1 MHTQAEVDAC
11 EKAIDE
17 SLQNDQALH
26 APPLHGQRASIA
38 CVACARV
45 KTKCDQQNP
54 CGYCRSK
61 GLTCTPR
68 IRKRI
73 FPDFSSLADAPILDP
88 EIASGQDPDDGIVE
102 VATRVPGRNSPPQ
115 DHSPILEA
123 DEDSQHF
130 GGQFP
135 PPSGQMVHQPPT
147 TDYSASQQMSDHA
160 PHPNHPPPTTL
171 SGLLPPESIPP
182 AYSVQN
188 TERYFGVSR
197 LPQLDWQS
205 LTANPT
211 PSQYPNI
218 RPVPNTNTAEA
229 NALQSSGLPTF
240 GVFQGYPG
248 VEEDQSVL
256 NSLNNELLFS
266 FNVEENA
273 WETRLSA
280 LSSIMGDC
288 FQPHQTVPP
297 VASNAPHSET
307 ERTQNGTPGGSTSEA
322 QNWSPQIDM
331 QIPSDLVLADKELDQ
346 WALGQCTKSSNE
358 ATTYSSPADHPMHQ
372 DFTTWSYAVERYRDS
387 CFEPHE
393 RIENVDL
400 TDETRDWMLI
410 AIQQFLRAGM
420 ESQDAQKLS
429 ELLEVPPGAA
439 AHSFERFLLLPPKT
453 SLQKYLDIFLTT
465 FEPFTPMIPALSLNP
480 NKLASRSREREATLL
495 LFLMI
500 AFGSMIDPAPR
511 ARQFSYELTE
521 VCRHSLRRV
530 TDSGG
535 VTKQDALTL
544 HCALI
549 FTCLSSY
556 SGRRSHMDRG
566 NAQRHMYLAVGSQF
580 VLSCSSRYN
589 LLEHRIFLW
598 IRKNRQKPGNEIV
611 SQG

>member
-1 MHTQAEVDAC
+1 M
-11 EKAIDE
+11 
-17 SLQNDQALH
+17 
-26 APPLHGQRASIA
+26 
-38 CVACARV
+38 
-45 KTKCDQQNP
+45 
-54 CGYCRSK
+54 
-61 GLTCTPR
+61 
-68 IRKRI
+68 
-73 FPDFSSLADAPILDP
+73 
-88 EIASGQDPDDGIVE
+88 
-102 VATRVPGRNSPPQ
+102 
-115 DHSPILEA
+115 
-123 DEDSQHF
+123 
-130 GGQFP
+130 
-135 PPSGQMVHQPPT
+135 
-147 TDYSASQQMSDHA
+147 
-160 PHPNHPPPTTL
+160 
-171 SGLLPPESIPP
+171 PP

-188 TERYFGVSR
+188 TERYVGVSR

-205 LTANPT
+205 LTSNPT

-229 NALQSSGLPTF
+229 NAFQTSELPTF
-240 GVFQGYPG
+240 GGFQGYSG
-248 VEEDQSVL
+248 VEEDLSVL

-288 FQPHQTVPP
+288 FQPHQSVPLA
-297 VASNAPHSET
+297 ASNAPHSDT
-307 ERTQNGTPGGSTSEA
+307 ERAQNDIPGGSTSDA
-322 QNWSPQIDM
+322 QNWSPQADM
-331 QIPSDLVLADKELDQ
+331 QIPSDLVLADNELDQ
-346 WALGQCTKSSNE
+346 WALGQCTKPSNE
-358 ATTYSSPADHPMHQ
+358 ATTYSSPADHPMHQTYQ

-429 ELLEVPPGAA
+429 ELLELPPGAA
-439 AHSFERFLLLPPKT
+439 DHSFERFLLLPPKT

-521 VCRHSLRRV
+521 VCRYSLRRI

-535 VTKQDALTL
+535 VTKQDTLTL

-566 NAQRHMYLAVGSQF
+566 NAQRHMYLAVGSLF

-589 LLEHRIFLW
+589 LLEHRIFL
-598 IRKNRQKPGNEIV
+598 
-611 SQG
+611 